1 MTSYV
6 KPKPESKTSPKPVSP
21 SRPFIID
28 NGGRIPPRPK
38 PPKSFIGKI
47 GEAIGGAVQGV
58 ANGAGQLN
66 PLVPIV
72 LGINGGIAG
81 YQGRPVPAV
90 PANRANDPKRSVGS
104 GSNMMRMK

>member
-1 MTSYV
+1 M
-6 KPKPESKTSPKPVSP
+6 KPP
-21 SRPFIID
+21 
-28 NGGRIPPRPK
+28 PPRLQTPDK
-38 PPKSFIGKI
+38 RNTVQKI
-47 GEAIGGAVQGV
+47 GGAISGAVQGV